1 MARAPHTINPM
12 RVITLTTDFGLDDW
26 FVGTMKGVILGRAPR
41 ARLVDL
47 THGIAPGDIAA
58 GAFALAA
65 AWRFFPR
72 GTVHLAVVDPGV
84 GGPRPALAA
93 KADGHFFLG
102 PDNGLLTLA
111 LRAAG
116 VREIRR
122 LENARLRLR
131 TVSRT
136 FHGRDVFAPAAAW
149 LAAGGAFAQL
159 GPLAPDYQQLPW
171 PEVVRR
177 AGAVVGEVVYVDRFG
192 NAITNLDEPALRAVR
207 GGLEALRVWA
217 GRRAWGGL
225 RSHYQAVPPG
235 ARVALIGSTG
245 FLELAINGGSAA
257 GRTGVRVGTKVR
269 VDAG

>member
-1 MARAPHTINPM
+1 M

-26 FVGTMKGVILGRAPR
+26 FVGTMNGVILGRAPR
-41 ARLVDL
+41 ARIVDL

-72 GTVHLAVVDPGV
+72 GTVHVAVVDPGV
-84 GGPRPALAA
+84 GGPRAALAA
-93 KADGHFFLG
+93 WAGGHYFLA
-102 PDNGLLTLA
+102 PDNGVLTLA

-116 VREIRR
+116 APQLRR
-122 LENARLRLR
+122 LENPRLRLR
-131 TVSRT
+131 EVSRT

-149 LAAGGAFAQL
+149 LAGGGAFAQL
-159 GPLAPDYQQLPW
+159 GPGAPDFQRLPW
-171 PEVVRR
+171 PAVVRR
-177 AGAVVGEVVYVDRFG
+177 AGAVAGEVVYVDRFG

-207 GGLEALRVWA
+207 GGREALRVWA

-257 GRTGVRVGTKVR
+257 RRDGVRVGTKVR